1 MWRKTFNEVWVSWNH
16 GWLQYPP
23 WVWDRLGPYGV
34 LLCSRSRNQTKS
46 SAPAPINHISYTSAS
61 ICASRLSS
69 WLSIDVKNLVE
80 LSCLK
85 PPFSPL
91 RFWMLTLC
99 CCLLIKTLLN
109 SDHQYRCPTLAP
121 SCGEIVSCFACI
133 YCLVVFNTAVVWS
146 THNIYISFM
155 LTATEYIWLKS
166 RQNIHIMIYFSAV
179 GLWDNLILKMR
190 RNCYLIH
197 LVKYFKVMTEKKSGV
212 IIAHGSQVVSET
224 MSGNGCMRA

>member
-91 RFWMLTLC
+91 RFWMLTLSTVIKWYPTVMQQDTSVALTSVAVC
-99 CCLLIKTLLN
+99 WSRHCWIRIISTGVRPSRHHVVRSWAVLLASIALSYLTQPLCGL
-109 SDHQYRCPTLAP
+109 HTIYIYP
-121 SCGEIVSCFACI
+121 SCSLRRSI
-133 YCLVVFNTAVVWS
+133 Y
-146 THNIYISFM
+146 
-155 LTATEYIWLKS
+155 
-166 RQNIHIMIYFSAV
+166 
-179 GLWDNLILKMR
+179 G
-190 RNCYLIH
+190 
-197 LVKYFKVMTEKKSGV
+197 
-212 IIAHGSQVVSET
+212 
-224 MSGNGCMRA
+224 